1 MNKSHDTL
9 INFQLG
15 HIDLGDR
22 IIILEEPII
31 LELSKAEYGEYLMT
45 NDDFG
50 ILAMGNTLEHMVKDI
65 NEQFQVIWNEYVR
78 SDDGLTTSGQML
90 KDILVDRFE
99 LHGCVFGGDKKQA
112 VRGCKPLIVMEEPND
127 VHIMGTRGKSK

>member
-50 ILAMGNTLEHMVKDI
+50 ILAIGNTLEHMVKDI
-65 NEQFQVIWNEYVR
+65 NEQFQALWGGYVR
-78 SDDGLTTSGQML
+78 SDDELTTSGQML
-90 KDILVDRFE
+90 KDSLVDRFTI
-99 LHGCVFGGDKKQA
+99 HGCVFSGGE
-112 VRGCKPLIVMEEPND
+112 L
-127 VHIMGTRGKSK
+127 

>member
-50 ILAMGNTLEHMVKDI
+50 ILAMG
-65 NEQFQVIWNEYVR
+65 
-78 SDDGLTTSGQML
+78 
-90 KDILVDRFE
+90 
-99 LHGCVFGGDKKQA
+99 
-112 VRGCKPLIVMEEPND
+112 
-127 VHIMGTRGKSK
+127 